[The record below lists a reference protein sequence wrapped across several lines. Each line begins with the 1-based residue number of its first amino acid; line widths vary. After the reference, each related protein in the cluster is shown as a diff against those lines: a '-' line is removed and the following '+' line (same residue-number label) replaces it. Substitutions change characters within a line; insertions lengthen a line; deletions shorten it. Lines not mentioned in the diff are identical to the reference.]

1 MRKVIQ
7 MSQRQI
13 SGNGEEKS
21 MSLQEVF
28 LVNHSPSQAKERERM
43 ITAISGLTCSGPY
56 MRSGPIGSL
65 VRTLLASS
73 RWYSPVRRL
82 KWEVNPLYSERVSL
96 YLKDDSNMLLK
107 PFAVILNAK
116 DIPSSRYLYRLV
128 PSVHLTDGIEFG
140 LLPTVTAQ
148 DYKRRGPGSRQQGL
162 PEIIHGML
170 LPTPVA
176 TEIHHAERV
185 RKWKSMNLS
194 SPHAQIAG
202 EKNPN
207 GLTDFLDFYGI
218 LPEPIPDNTELENT
232 DGKIWFCAS
241 DVAAALGYSNPRDA
255 VVRHCKPMG
264 VVVYDTPTRSA
275 VQKIK
280 YISEGNVYRLI
291 AGSKLP
297 SAEKFESWIFDE
309 LVPETL
315 KNGGYLLKKN
325 GETDNELLARAIL
338 LAQNRIKER
347 DSRISALEKENNY
360 AILKLKLQAP
370 KVQYYDKVL
379 QSQSTYTTTQIAK
392 ELGMTAGMLNK
403 RLRWAGIQ
411 FRQSGQWLLKA
422 PYQNQGYTATRTH
435 VWESRTGETGTAM
448 LTVWTEK
455 GRLFIHYLFEAY
467 LV

>member
-1 MRKVIQ
+1 MKEEQYSTSESRLTKPIQ
-7 MSQRQI
+7 QT
-13 SGNGEEKS
+13 ELLFTTA
-21 MSLQEVF
+21 SL
-28 LVNHSPSQAKERERM
+28 SPSQAKERERM

-107 PFAVILNAK
+107 PFAVILNVK

-185 RKWKSMNLS
+185 RKWKSVNLS

-218 LPEPIPDNTELENT
+218 LPEPIPDNAELENT
-232 DGKIWFCAS
+232 DGNNLEESILQWLAEGQ
-241 DVAAALGYSNPRDA
+241 VMP
-255 VVRHCKPMG
+255 
-264 VVVYDTPTRSA
+264 TPTARDWKGA
-275 VQKIK
+275 
-280 YISEGNVYRLI
+280 
-291 AGSKLP
+291 P
-297 SAEKFESWIFDE
+297 SLE
-309 LVPETL
+309 
-315 KNGGYLLKKN
+315 NLKKRGKIPQKN
-325 GETDNELLARAIL
+325 SLPDFFA
-338 LAQNRIKER
+338 
-347 DSRISALEKENNY
+347 
-360 AILKLKLQAP
+360 
-370 KVQYYDKVL
+370 
-379 QSQSTYTTTQIAK
+379 
-392 ELGMTAGMLNK
+392 
-403 RLRWAGIQ
+403 
-411 FRQSGQWLLKA
+411 
-422 PYQNQGYTATRTH
+422 
-435 VWESRTGETGTAM
+435 RTGKSFQLNPLFVAEMMGFPPDWTVSPFLGEDRHPLKDTGT
-448 LTVWTEK
+448 LSSP
-455 GRLFIHYLFEAY
+455 R
-467 LV
+467 